1 MHATNRLHFLCQ
13 QFSLKENPLDK
24 DGQLALTV
32 GDDSNPWWVLLK
44 EAVAKAGGKLDK
56 VEIFP
61 AVTDL
66 RYVRHVGIPGFGF
79 SPLANTPL
87 LAHGH
92 NEVSARVPCN
102 GHSQDCVLNFVLNI
116 IDYHVLKTVCGT
128 ISYIFALSMSH

>member
-1 MHATNRLHFLCQ
+1 
-13 QFSLKENPLDK
+13 
-24 DGQLALTV
+24 
-32 GDDSNPWWVLLK
+32 LK

-66 RYVRHVGIPGFGF
+66 RYIRHVGIPGFGF

-87 LAHGH
+87 LAHAH

-102 GHSQDCVLNFVLNI
+102 GHSQDCVLNFVLI
-116 IDYHVLKTVCGT
+116 TDYHVLKTVCGT